1 MSRISKLFEPN
12 QICFHTMSP
21 DEGGCVLLYFH
32 SVSASEGCPISI
44 VLPSYFHSIFPYF
57 CPMNYLSVENLSKAF
72 GERKLF
78 SNISFGISQGQKIAL
93 VGINGAGKSTL
104 MKIIMGLE
112 IPDTGQVAL
121 NNTVKIAYVHQNPV
135 FDSNLSIYQTIFD
148 QSNSEVLRV
157 IEEYHKAML
166 DSERGIDNSDKMAKL
181 FEQMDALQAWDFE
194 YQVKEV
200 LGKLGLHDTDLPVGN
215 LSGGQRKRVAL
226 AKAILEKPDLL
237 LLDEPTNHLDLE
249 TIEWLEDY
257 LAKANLAIFM
267 VTHDRYF
274 LEKVTNEIL
283 ELDQGKIH
291 RYQGN
296 YGYFLDKKA
305 ERMQIEDIE
314 IEKAKSLYKKE
325 LDWIRRQPKARGT
338 KAKYRVD
345 AFEETKEKA
354 FTKREERDIE
364 LSVSTQRLGNKILEI
379 DKISK
384 SYGEKK
390 LIEEFSYIFK
400 KKDRIGIVGPNGAG
414 KTTFLQMITGL
425 IEPDQGKVTQGQT
438 TLFGYYRQEEDRF
451 DEEKRLI
458 DVVKEVAEVVTL
470 NKGQTITVG
479 QFLNQFGFP
488 PKQQFTPIGKMSGGE
503 RRRLQLLM
511 VLIRNPNFLILD
523 EPTNDLDLMTLNI
536 LEEFL
541 DTFPGCLII
550 VSHDRYFMDRLVE
563 HLFVFEGEGVIRDF
577 PGNYTDY
584 REWEKEESTKYQVSS
599 TKTIEARDK
608 SQETKEEKKVEE
620 AEKSVSKIKA
630 SYKQKQEFKKT
641 NEQIAKLEGE
651 KEKITAQIGAGI
663 EDHEELLKLSNRIAE
678 IDSELEGLEMIW
690 LELSELE
697 GIED

>member
-1 MSRISKLFEPN
+1 LELFHRACSVYFHRISTVF
-12 QICFHTMSP
+12 
-21 DEGGCVLLYFH
+21 LLAPF
-32 SVSASEGCPISI
+32 
-44 VLPSYFHSIFPYF
+44 FPYF
-57 CPMNYLSVENLSKAF
+57 CGMNYLSVENLSKAF

-78 SNISFGISQGQKIAL
+78 SNISFGIAQGQKIAL

-104 MKIIMGLE
+104 MKIIMGQE
-112 IPDTGQVAL
+112 IADTGQVAL
-121 NNTVKIAYVHQNPV
+121 NQSVKIAYVHQNPV
-135 FDSNLSIYQTIFD
+135 FESNLSIYQTIFD
-148 QSNSEVLRV
+148 QSNSEILQV
-157 IEEYHKAML
+157 IEAYHKAML
-166 DSERGIDNSDKMAKL
+166 DAERGIDNSDQMSKL
-181 FEQMDALQAWDFE
+181 FEKMDALQAWDFE

-200 LGKLGLHDTDLPVGN
+200 LGKLGLHDTELPVGN

-257 LAKANLAIFM
+257 LSKANLALFM

-274 LEKVTNEIL
+274 LETVTNEIL

-364 LSVSTQRLGNKILEI
+364 LTVSTQRLGNKILEI
-379 DKISK
+379 EKITKAFDDKTLVK
-384 SYGEKK
+384 D
-390 LIEEFSYIFK
+390 FSYVFK
-400 KKDRIGIVGPNGAG
+400 KKDRIGIIGPNGAG
-414 KTTFLQMITGL
+414 KTTFLKMITGL
-425 IEPDQGKVTQGQT
+425 LDPDQGKVTAGQT
-438 TLFGYYRQEEDRF
+438 TAFGYYRQEEDRF

-458 DVVKEVAEVVTL
+458 DVVKEIAEVVVL
-470 NKGQTITVG
+470 DKGQTITVS
-479 QFLNQFGFP
+479 QFLTQFGFP
-488 PKQQFTPIGKMSGGE
+488 AKQQFTPIGKMSGGE
-503 RRRLQLLM
+503 RRRLQLLL
-511 VLIRNPNFLILD
+511 VLIKNPNFLILD

-584 REWEKEESTKYQVSS
+584 REWEEENADQKASPSTQP
-599 TKTIEARDK
+599 
-608 SQETKEEKKVEE
+608 KVEPKPVQVE
-620 AEKSVSKIKA
+620 VPVIQEVASPKLKA
-630 SYKQKQEFKKT
+630 SYKQKQEFKKV
-641 NEQIAKLEGE
+641 NETIAQLEAE
-651 KEKITAQIGAGI
+651 KAKITDQITEGTPDVSQLLTWTTRLQAIDG
-663 EDHEELLKLSNRIAE
+663 ELEELELS
-678 IDSELEGLEMIW
+678 W
-690 LELSELE
+690 LELSDLD
-697 GIED
+697 GISD

>member
-1 MSRISKLFEPN
+1 
-12 QICFHTMSP
+12 
-21 DEGGCVLLYFH
+21 
-32 SVSASEGCPISI
+32 
-44 VLPSYFHSIFPYF
+44 
-57 CPMNYLSVENLSKAF
+57 MNYLSVENLSKAF

-104 MKIIMGLE
+104 MKIIMGQE
-112 IPDTGQVAL
+112 IPDTGQVAI
-121 NNTVKIAYVHQNPV
+121 NNSVKIAYVHQNPV
-135 FDSNLSIYQTIFD
+135 FDSNLNIYQTIFD

-157 IEEYHKAML
+157 IEDYHKAML
-166 DSERGIDNSDKMAKL
+166 DSERGIDNSAQMAKL
-181 FEQMDALQAWDFE
+181 FEKMDALQAWDFE

-200 LGKLGLHDTDLPVGN
+200 LGKLGLHDTELPVGN

-257 LAKANLAIFM
+257 LAKANLSIFM

-274 LEKVTNEIL
+274 LDKVTNEIL

-305 ERMQIEDIE
+305 ERLQIEDIE

-364 LSVSTQRLGNKILEI
+364 LTVSTQRLGNKILEI
-379 DKISK
+379 EKISK
-384 SYGEKK
+384 SFDDKTLVK
-390 LIEEFSYIFK
+390 DFSYIFK

-414 KTTFLQMITGL
+414 KTTFLKMITGL
-425 IEPDQGKVTQGQT
+425 LDPDAGKITVGQT
-438 TLFGYYRQEEDRF
+438 TAFGYYRQEEDRF

-458 DVVKEVAEVVTL
+458 DVVKEVAEVVVL
-470 NKGQTITVG
+470 DKGQTITVS
-479 QFLNQFGFP
+479 QFLTQFGFP

-511 VLIRNPNFLILD
+511 VLIKNPNFLILD

-577 PGNYTDY
+577 PGNYTDF
-584 REWEKEESTKYQVSS
+584 REWEKENQQEDRGPHHGGQA
-599 TKTIEARDK
+599 KT
-608 SQETKEEKKVEE
+608 EEPKVEKQE
-620 AEKSVSKIKA
+620 SRSEKQESAPKVKA
-630 SYKQKQEFKKT
+630 SYKQKQEFKKI
-641 NEQIAKLEGE
+641 NETIAKLEGE
-651 KEKITAQIGAGI
+651 KAKITDQIAVGTTDMDQLMTWTNRLQAIDG
-663 EDHEELLKLSNRIAE
+663 ELEEL
-678 IDSELEGLEMIW
+678 ELAW
-690 LELSELE
+690 LELSELD
-697 GIED
+697 GIE

>member
-1 MSRISKLFEPN
+1 
-12 QICFHTMSP
+12 
-21 DEGGCVLLYFH
+21 
-32 SVSASEGCPISI
+32 
-44 VLPSYFHSIFPYF
+44 
-57 CPMNYLSVENLSKAF
+57 MNYLSVENLSKAF

-78 SNISFGISQGQKIAL
+78 SNISFGIAQGQKIAL

-121 NNTVKIAYVHQNPV
+121 NQSVKIAYVHQNPV
-135 FDSNLSIYQTIFD
+135 FESNLSIYQTIFD
-148 QSNSEVLRV
+148 QSNSEILQV
-157 IEEYHKAML
+157 IEAYHKAML
-166 DSERGIDNSDKMAKL
+166 DAERGIDNSDQMSKL
-181 FEQMDALQAWDFE
+181 FEKMDALQAWDFE

-200 LGKLGLHDTDLPVGN
+200 LGKLGLHDTELPVGN

-257 LAKANLAIFM
+257 LSKANLALFM

-364 LSVSTQRLGNKILEI
+364 LTVSTQRLGNKILEI
-379 DKISK
+379 EKISK
-384 SYGEKK
+384 SFDDKTLVK
-390 LIEEFSYIFK
+390 DFSYIFK
-400 KKDRIGIVGPNGAG
+400 KKDRIGIIGPNGAG
-414 KTTFLQMITGL
+414 KTTFLKMITGL
-425 IEPDQGKVTQGQT
+425 LDPDQGKVTAGQT
-438 TLFGYYRQEEDRF
+438 TAFGYYRQEEDRF

-458 DVVKEVAEVVTL
+458 DVVKDIAEVVVL
-470 NKGQTITVG
+470 DKGQTITVS
-479 QFLNQFGFP
+479 QFLTQFGFP

-503 RRRLQLLM
+503 RRRLQLLL
-511 VLIRNPNFLILD
+511 VLIKNPNFLILD

-541 DTFPGCLII
+541 DSFPGCLII

-577 PGNYTDY
+577 PGNYTDF
-584 REWEKEESTKYQVSS
+584 REWEAENEDQKITPGTQP
-599 TKTIEARDK
+599 
-608 SQETKEEKKVEE
+608 KVEPKTE
-620 AEKSVSKIKA
+620 PVVLPEISGAASPKLKA
-630 SYKQKQEFKKT
+630 SYKQKQEFKQL
-641 NEQIAKLEGE
+641 NETIAKLEAEKATITEQITVGTADVSQLLTWTNRLQAIDGE
-651 KEKITAQIGAGI
+651 L
-663 EDHEELLKLSNRIAE
+663 EELELS
-678 IDSELEGLEMIW
+678 W
-690 LELSELE
+690 LELSDLD
-697 GIED
+697 GISD

>member
-1 MSRISKLFEPN
+1 
-12 QICFHTMSP
+12 
-21 DEGGCVLLYFH
+21 
-32 SVSASEGCPISI
+32 
-44 VLPSYFHSIFPYF
+44 
-57 CPMNYLSVENLSKAF
+57 MNYLSVENLSKAF

-104 MKIIMGLE
+104 MKIIMGQE
-112 IPDTGQVAL
+112 IADTGQVAI
-121 NNTVKIAYVHQNPV
+121 NNAVKIAYVHQNPV
-135 FDSNLSIYQTIFD
+135 FDSNLTIYQTIFD

-157 IEEYHKAML
+157 IEDYHKAML
-166 DSERGIDNSDKMAKL
+166 DAERGIDNSDQMSKL
-181 FEQMDALQAWDFE
+181 FEKMDALQAWDFE

-200 LGKLGLHDTDLPVGN
+200 LGKLGLHDTELPVGN

-257 LAKANLAIFM
+257 LAKANLSIFM

-274 LEKVTNEIL
+274 LDKVTNEIL

-305 ERMQIEDIE
+305 ERLQIEDIE

-379 DKISK
+379 EKISK
-384 SYGEKK
+384 SFDEKTLVK
-390 LIEEFSYIFK
+390 DFSYIFK

-414 KTTFLQMITGL
+414 KTTFLKMITGL
-425 IEPDQGKVTQGQT
+425 LDPDAGKISVGQT
-438 TLFGYYRQEEDRF
+438 TAFGYYRQEEDRF

-458 DVVKEVAEVVTL
+458 DVVKEVAEVVVL
-470 NKGQTITVG
+470 DKGQTITVS
-479 QFLNQFGFP
+479 QFLTQFGFP

-511 VLIRNPNFLILD
+511 VLIKNPNFLILD

-563 HLFVFEGEGVIRDF
+563 HLFVFEGEGKIKDF
-577 PGNYTDY
+577 PGNYTDF
-584 REWEKEESTKYQVSS
+584 REWEKENQQEDRGP
-599 TKTIEARDK
+599 KT
-608 SQETKEEKKVEE
+608 EEPKVEKQE
-620 AEKSVSKIKA
+620 SRSEKQESAPKAKA
-630 SYKQKQEFKKT
+630 SFKQKQEFKKI
-641 NEQIAKLEGE
+641 NETIAKLEGE
-651 KEKITAQIGAGI
+651 KMTITDQISAGTSHVNQLMTWTNRLQI
-663 EDHEELLKLSNRIAE
+663 IDGELEEL
-678 IDSELEGLEMIW
+678 ELAW
-690 LELSELE
+690 LELSELD
-697 GIED
+697 GIE

>member
-1 MSRISKLFEPN
+1 
-12 QICFHTMSP
+12 
-21 DEGGCVLLYFH
+21 
-32 SVSASEGCPISI
+32 
-44 VLPSYFHSIFPYF
+44 
-57 CPMNYLSVENLSKAF
+57 MNYLSVENLSKAF

-78 SNISFGISQGQKIAL
+78 SNISFGIAQGQKIAL

-121 NNTVKIAYVHQNPV
+121 NQSVKIAYVHQNPV
-135 FDSNLSIYQTIFD
+135 FESNLSIYQTIFD
-148 QSNSEVLRV
+148 QSNSEILQV
-157 IEEYHKAML
+157 IESYHKAML
-166 DSERGIDNSDKMAKL
+166 DAERGVDNSNEMSTL
-181 FEQMDALQAWDFE
+181 FEKMDALQAWDFE

-200 LGKLGLHDTDLPVGN
+200 LGKLGLHDTELAVGN

-257 LAKANLAIFM
+257 LSKANLALFM

-364 LSVSTQRLGNKILEI
+364 LTVSTQRLGNKILEI
-379 DKISK
+379 EKISK
-384 SYGEKK
+384 AFDDKTLVK
-390 LIEEFSYIFK
+390 AFSYIFK
-400 KKDRIGIVGPNGAG
+400 KKDRIGIIGPNGAG
-414 KTTFLQMITGL
+414 KTTFLKMITGL
-425 IEPDQGKVTQGQT
+425 LDPDQGKVIAGQT
-438 TLFGYYRQEEDRF
+438 TAFGYYRQEEDRF

-458 DVVKEVAEVVTL
+458 DVVKEIAEVVVL
-470 NKGQTITVG
+470 DKGQTITVS
-479 QFLNQFGFP
+479 QFLTQFGFP

-503 RRRLQLLM
+503 RRRLQLLL
-511 VLIRNPNFLILD
+511 VLIKNPNFLILD

-577 PGNYTDY
+577 PGNYTDF
-584 REWEKEESTKYQVSS
+584 REWEEENADQKANPSTQP
-599 TKTIEARDK
+599 
-608 SQETKEEKKVEE
+608 KVEP
-620 AEKSVSKIKA
+620 KSVQVEVPVIQEVGSPKLKA
-630 SYKQKQEFKKT
+630 SYKQKQEFKKV
-641 NEQIAKLEGE
+641 NETIAQLEAEKATLTDQITVGTPDVGLLLTWTTRLQAIDGE
-651 KEKITAQIGAGI
+651 L
-663 EDHEELLKLSNRIAE
+663 EELELS
-678 IDSELEGLEMIW
+678 W
-690 LELSELE
+690 LELSDLD
-697 GIED
+697 GIAD

>member
-1 MSRISKLFEPN
+1 VEIGLKYEVPPATGRFLVSHLLLLILLGTLYLVLRTIVYLNGETYN
-12 QICFHTMSP
+12 TLSP
-21 DEGGCVLLYFH
+21 F
-32 SVSASEGCPISI
+32 
-44 VLPSYFHSIFPYF
+44 FPYF
-57 CPMNYLSVENLSKAF
+57 CGMNYLSVENLSKAF

-78 SNISFGISQGQKIAL
+78 SNISFGIAQGQKIAL

-121 NNTVKIAYVHQNPV
+121 NQSVKIAYVHQNPV
-135 FDSNLSIYQTIFD
+135 FESNLSIYQTIFD
-148 QSNSEVLRV
+148 QSNSEILQV
-157 IEEYHKAML
+157 IEAYHKAML
-166 DSERGIDNSDKMAKL
+166 DSERGVDNSEQMTKL
-181 FEQMDALQAWDFE
+181 FEKMDALQAWDFE

-200 LGKLGLHDTDLPVGN
+200 LGKLGLHDTKLAVGT

-257 LAKANLAIFM
+257 LSKANLALFM

-364 LSVSTQRLGNKILEI
+364 LTVSTQRLGNKILEI
-379 DKISK
+379 EKISK
-384 SYGEKK
+384 AFDAKNLVK
-390 LIEEFSYIFK
+390 DFSYIFK
-400 KKDRIGIVGPNGAG
+400 KKDRIGIIGPNGAG
-414 KTTFLQMITGL
+414 KTTFLKMITGL
-425 IEPDQGKVTQGQT
+425 LDPDQGKVTAGQT
-438 TLFGYYRQEEDRF
+438 TAFGYYRQEEDRF

-458 DVVKEVAEVVTL
+458 DVVKEIAEVVVL
-470 NKGQTITVG
+470 DKGQTITVS
-479 QFLNQFGFP
+479 QFLTQFGFP

-503 RRRLQLLM
+503 RRRLQLLL
-511 VLIRNPNFLILD
+511 VLIKNPNFLILD
-523 EPTNDLDLMTLNI
+523 EPTNDLDLITLNI

-563 HLFVFEGEGVIRDF
+563 HLFVFEGEGLIRDF
-577 PGNYTDY
+577 PGNYTDF
-584 REWEKEESTKYQVSS
+584 REWEEENADQKASS
-599 TKTIEARDK
+599 SA
-608 SQETKEEKKVEE
+608 QPKVELKPVQVE
-620 AEKSVSKIKA
+620 APVIQEATAPKLKA
-630 SYKQKQEFKKT
+630 SYKQRQEFKKV
-641 NEQIAKLEGE
+641 NDSIAQLEAE
-651 KEKITAQIGAGI
+651 KAKITAQITEGTPDVNLLLTWTTRLQTIDG
-663 EDHEELLKLSNRIAE
+663 ELA
-678 IDSELEGLEMIW
+678 ELELSW

-697 GIED
+697 GIDA

>member
-1 MSRISKLFEPN
+1 
-12 QICFHTMSP
+12 
-21 DEGGCVLLYFH
+21 
-32 SVSASEGCPISI
+32 
-44 VLPSYFHSIFPYF
+44 
-57 CPMNYLSVENLSKAF
+57 MNYLSVENLSKAF

-121 NNTVKIAYVHQNPV
+121 NQSVKIAYVHQNPV
-135 FDSNLSIYQTIFD
+135 FEANLSIYQTIFD

-157 IEEYHKAML
+157 IEDYHKAML
-166 DSERGIDNSDKMAKL
+166 DAERGIDNSDKMSKL
-181 FEQMDALQAWDFE
+181 FEKMDALQAWDFE

-257 LAKANLAIFM
+257 LAKANLSIFM

-364 LSVSTQRLGNKILEI
+364 LTVSTQRLGNKILEI

-384 SYGEKK
+384 SFDEKNLVK
-390 LIEEFSYIFK
+390 DFSYIFK

-414 KTTFLQMITGL
+414 KTTFLKMITGL
-425 IEPDQGKVTQGQT
+425 LDPDGGKVTVGQT
-438 TLFGYYRQEEDRF
+438 TAFGYYRQEEDRF

-458 DVVKEVAEVVTL
+458 DVVKEVAEVVVL
-470 NKGQTITVG
+470 DKGQTITVS
-479 QFLNQFGFP
+479 QFLTQFGFP

-511 VLIRNPNFLILD
+511 VLIKNPNFLILD

-577 PGNYTDY
+577 PGNYTDF
-584 REWEKEESTKYQVSS
+584 REWEKENQD
-599 TKTIEARDK
+599 ARTK
-608 SQETKEEKKVEE
+608 SQEASSRKAEPK
-620 AEKSVSKIKA
+620 AEKAEPKAEKQEATPKVKA

-641 NEQIAKLEGE
+641 NEIIAKLEAE
-651 KEKITAQIGAGI
+651 KEGLNRKIVAGTSDMNQLMTWSNRLQAI
-663 EDHEELLKLSNRIAE
+663 DGELEEL
-678 IDSELEGLEMIW
+678 ELIW
-690 LELSELE
+690 LELSELD

>member
-1 MSRISKLFEPN
+1 MKKWQNLNCYSLGTLYLVLRTIVHLN
-12 QICFHTMSP
+12 VATCNALSP
-21 DEGGCVLLYFH
+21 F
-32 SVSASEGCPISI
+32 
-44 VLPSYFHSIFPYF
+44 FPYF
-57 CPMNYLSVENLSKAF
+57 CGMNYLSVENLSKAF

-78 SNISFGISQGQKIAL
+78 SNISFGIAQGQKIAL

-121 NNTVKIAYVHQNPV
+121 NQSVKIAYVHQNPV
-135 FDSNLSIYQTIFD
+135 FESNLSIYQTIFD
-148 QSNSEVLRV
+148 QSNSEILQV
-157 IEEYHKAML
+157 IEAYHKAML
-166 DSERGIDNSDKMAKL
+166 DAERGVDNSDQMTKL
-181 FEQMDALQAWDFE
+181 FEKMDVLQAWDFE

-257 LAKANLAIFM
+257 LSKANLALFM

-364 LSVSTQRLGNKILEI
+364 LTVSTQRLGNKILEI
-379 DKISK
+379 EKISK
-384 SYGEKK
+384 AFDDKTLVK
-390 LIEEFSYIFK
+390 DFSYIFK
-400 KKDRIGIVGPNGAG
+400 KKDRIGIIGPNGAG
-414 KTTFLQMITGL
+414 KTTFLKMITGL
-425 IEPDQGKVTQGQT
+425 LDPDQGKVTAGQT
-438 TLFGYYRQEEDRF
+438 TAFGYYRQEEDRF

-458 DVVKEVAEVVTL
+458 DVVKEIAEVVVL
-470 NKGQTITVG
+470 DKGQTITVS
-479 QFLNQFGFP
+479 QFLTQFGFP

-503 RRRLQLLM
+503 RRRLQLLL
-511 VLIRNPNFLILD
+511 VLIKNPNFLILD

-584 REWEKEESTKYQVSS
+584 REWEEENADQKASPSVQPKLESKPVQV
-599 TKTIEARDK
+599 EAPVIQDAASPK
-608 SQETKEEKKVEE
+608 L
-620 AEKSVSKIKA
+620 KA
-630 SYKQKQEFKKT
+630 SYKQKQEFKKV
-641 NEQIAKLEGE
+641 NETIAKLEAEKATLTNQITVGTLDVNLLLTWTTRLQAIDGE
-651 KEKITAQIGAGI
+651 L
-663 EDHEELLKLSNRIAE
+663 EELELS
-678 IDSELEGLEMIW
+678 W
-690 LELSELE
+690 LELSELD
-697 GIED
+697 GVSD

>member
-1 MSRISKLFEPN
+1 
-12 QICFHTMSP
+12 
-21 DEGGCVLLYFH
+21 
-32 SVSASEGCPISI
+32 
-44 VLPSYFHSIFPYF
+44 
-57 CPMNYLSVENLSKAF
+57 MNYLSVENLSKAF

-78 SNISFGISQGQKIAL
+78 SNISFGIAQGQKIAL

-104 MKIIMGLE
+104 MKIIMGQE
-112 IPDTGQVAL
+112 IADTGQVAL
-121 NNTVKIAYVHQNPV
+121 NQSVKIAYVHQNPV
-135 FDSNLSIYQTIFD
+135 FESNLSIYQTIFD
-148 QSNSEVLRV
+148 QSNSEILQV
-157 IEEYHKAML
+157 IEAYHKAML
-166 DSERGIDNSDKMAKL
+166 DAERGIDNSDQMSKL
-181 FEQMDALQAWDFE
+181 FEKMDALQAWDFE

-200 LGKLGLHDTDLPVGN
+200 LGKLGLHDTELPVGN

-257 LAKANLAIFM
+257 LSKANLALFM

-364 LSVSTQRLGNKILEI
+364 LTVSTQRLGNKILEI
-379 DKISK
+379 EKITKAFDDKTLVK
-384 SYGEKK
+384 D
-390 LIEEFSYIFK
+390 FSYVFK
-400 KKDRIGIVGPNGAG
+400 KKDRIGIIGPNGAG
-414 KTTFLQMITGL
+414 KTTFLKMITGL
-425 IEPDQGKVTQGQT
+425 LDPDQGKVTAGQT
-438 TLFGYYRQEEDRF
+438 TAFGYYRQEEDRF

-458 DVVKEVAEVVTL
+458 DVVKEIAEVVVL
-470 NKGQTITVG
+470 DKGQTITVS
-479 QFLNQFGFP
+479 QFLTQFGFP
-488 PKQQFTPIGKMSGGE
+488 AKQQFTPIGKMSGGE
-503 RRRLQLLM
+503 RRRLQLLL
-511 VLIRNPNFLILD
+511 VLIKNPNFLILD

-563 HLFVFEGEGVIRDF
+563 HLFVFEGEGEIRDF
-577 PGNYTDY
+577 PGNYTDF
-584 REWEKEESTKYQVSS
+584 REWDEERKLAGPEKKQEKELPSAAPSPASTNAS
-599 TKTIEARDK
+599 A
-608 SQETKEEKKVEE
+608 
-620 AEKSVSKIKA
+620 SVSKVKA
-630 SYKQKQEFKKT
+630 SYKQKQEFKEINDT
-641 NEQIAKLEGE
+641 IAKLEAE
-651 KEKITAQIGAGI
+651 KAKITDQITEGTADVSQLLTWTTRLQAIDGKL
-663 EDHEELLKLSNRIAE
+663 EELELS
-678 IDSELEGLEMIW
+678 W
-690 LELSELE
+690 LELSDLD
-697 GIED
+697 GISD

>member
-1 MSRISKLFEPN
+1 
-12 QICFHTMSP
+12 
-21 DEGGCVLLYFH
+21 
-32 SVSASEGCPISI
+32 
-44 VLPSYFHSIFPYF
+44 
-57 CPMNYLSVENLSKAF
+57 
-72 GERKLF
+72 
-78 SNISFGISQGQKIAL
+78 
-93 VGINGAGKSTL
+93 
-104 MKIIMGLE
+104 MGLE

-166 DSERGIDNSDKMAKL
+166 DSERGIDNADKMAKI

-249 TIEWLEDY
+249 TIEWLEEY
-257 LAKANLAIFM
+257 LAKANLSIFM

-379 DKISK
+379 EKISK

-390 LIEEFSYIFK
+390 LIEDFSYIFK

-414 KTTFLQMITGL
+414 KTTFLKLITGL
-425 IEPDQGKVTQGQT
+425 IEPDQGKITAGQT

-470 NKGQTITVG
+470 NKGQTITVS
-479 QFLNQFGFP
+479 QFLTQFGFP

-503 RRRLQLLM
+503 RRRLQLLL
-511 VLIRNPNFLILD
+511 VLIKNPNFLILD

-577 PGNYTDY
+577 PGNYTDF
-584 REWEKEESTKYQVSS
+584 REWEKEESTKSQVPS
-599 TKTIEARDK
+599 TKTTEAR
-608 SQETKEEKKVEE
+608 SERLETRKDTKVEE

-651 KEKITAQIGAGI
+651 KEKITAQIAAGI
-663 EDHEELLKLSNRIAE
+663 EDHEDLLKLSNRIAE
-678 IDSELEGLEMIW
+678 IDSELEELEMTW

>member
-1 MSRISKLFEPN
+1 
-12 QICFHTMSP
+12 
-21 DEGGCVLLYFH
+21 
-32 SVSASEGCPISI
+32 
-44 VLPSYFHSIFPYF
+44 
-57 CPMNYLSVENLSKAF
+57 MNYLSVENLSKAF

-104 MKIIMGLE
+104 MKIIMGQE
-112 IPDTGQVAL
+112 IADTGQVGI
-121 NNTVKIAYVHQNPV
+121 NNSVKIAYVHQNPV
-135 FDSNLSIYQTIFD
+135 FDSNLNIYQTIFD

-157 IEEYHKAML
+157 IEDYHKAML
-166 DSERGIDNSDKMAKL
+166 DSERGIDNSAQMSKL
-181 FEQMDALQAWDFE
+181 FEKMDALQAWDFE

-200 LGKLGLHDTDLPVGN
+200 LGKLGLHDTELPVGN

-257 LAKANLAIFM
+257 LAKANLSIFM

-274 LEKVTNEIL
+274 LDKVCNEIL

-305 ERMQIEDIE
+305 ERLQIEDIE

-384 SYGEKK
+384 SFDDKTLVK
-390 LIEEFSYIFK
+390 DFSYIFK

-414 KTTFLQMITGL
+414 KTTFLKMITGL
-425 IEPDQGKVTQGQT
+425 LDPDAGKISVGQT
-438 TLFGYYRQEEDRF
+438 TAFGYYRQEEDRF

-458 DVVKEVAEVVTL
+458 DVVKEVAEVVVL
-470 NKGQTITVG
+470 DKGQTITVS
-479 QFLNQFGFP
+479 QFLTQFGFP

-511 VLIRNPNFLILD
+511 VLIKNPNFLILD

-563 HLFVFEGEGVIRDF
+563 HLFVFEGEGKIKDF
-577 PGNYTDY
+577 PGNYTDF
-584 REWEKEESTKYQVSS
+584 REWEKENQLEDRVQK
-599 TKTIEARDK
+599 IE
-608 SQETKEEKKVEE
+608 EPKVEKQE
-620 AEKSVSKIKA
+620 SRSEKQESAPKVKA
-630 SYKQKQEFKKT
+630 SFKQKQEFKKI
-641 NEQIAKLEGE
+641 NETIAKLEGE
-651 KEKITAQIGAGI
+651 KATITDQIGAGTSDVNQLMTWTNRLQAI
-663 EDHEELLKLSNRIAE
+663 DRELEEL
-678 IDSELEGLEMIW
+678 ELAW
-690 LELSELE
+690 LELSELD

>member
-1 MSRISKLFEPN
+1 
-12 QICFHTMSP
+12 
-21 DEGGCVLLYFH
+21 
-32 SVSASEGCPISI
+32 
-44 VLPSYFHSIFPYF
+44 
-57 CPMNYLSVENLSKAF
+57 MNYLSVENLSKAF

-112 IPDTGQVAL
+112 IADTGQVAI
-121 NNTVKIAYVHQNPV
+121 NQSVKIAYVHQNPV
-135 FDSNLSIYQTIFD
+135 FEANLSIYQTIFD

-157 IEEYHKAML
+157 IEDYHKAMI
-166 DSERGIDNSDKMAKL
+166 DAERGIDNSDKMSKL
-181 FEQMDALQAWDFE
+181 FEKMDALQAWDFE

-257 LAKANLAIFM
+257 LAKANLSIFM

-364 LSVSTQRLGNKILEI
+364 LTVSSQRLGNKILEI

-384 SYGEKK
+384 SFDEKTLVK
-390 LIEEFSYIFK
+390 DFSYIFK

-414 KTTFLQMITGL
+414 KTTFLKMITGL
-425 IEPDQGKVTQGQT
+425 LEPDGGKVTAGQT
-438 TLFGYYRQEEDRF
+438 TAFGYYRQEEDRF

-458 DVVKEVAEVVTL
+458 DVVKEIAEVVVL
-470 NKGQTITVG
+470 DKGQTITVS
-479 QFLNQFGFP
+479 QFLTQFGFP

-511 VLIRNPNFLILD
+511 VLIKNPNFLILD

-577 PGNYTDY
+577 PGNYTDF
-584 REWEKEESTKYQVSS
+584 REWEKETSAKDSDTSIKTSEPKIEKQEPLIAKQEST
-599 TKTIEARDK
+599 
-608 SQETKEEKKVEE
+608 
-620 AEKSVSKIKA
+620 SKIKA
-630 SYKQKQEFKKT
+630 SYKQKQEFKKL
-641 NEQIAKLEGE
+641 NETIAKLEAE
-651 KEKITAQIGAGI
+651 KSKLNTQIAAGTS
-663 EDHEELLKLSNRIAE
+663 DMNELMTWSNRLQA
-678 IDSELEGLEMIW
+678 IDSELEELELTWLEM
-690 LELSELE
+690 SELD
-697 GIED
+697 GIEE

>member
-1 MSRISKLFEPN
+1 ML
-12 QICFHTMSP
+12 Q
-21 DEGGCVLLYFH
+21 LY
-32 SVSASEGCPISI
+32 
-44 VLPSYFHSIFPYF
+44 FPYF

-104 MKIIMGLE
+104 MKIIMGQE
-112 IPDTGQVAL
+112 IADTGQVAI
-121 NNTVKIAYVHQNPV
+121 NNAVKIAYVHQNPV
-135 FDSNLSIYQTIFD
+135 FDSNLTIYQTIFD

-157 IEEYHKAML
+157 IEDYHKAML
-166 DSERGIDNSDKMAKL
+166 DAERGIDNSDQMSKL
-181 FEQMDALQAWDFE
+181 FEKMDALQAWDFE

-200 LGKLGLHDTDLPVGN
+200 LGKLGLHDTELPVGN

-257 LAKANLAIFM
+257 LAKANLSIFM

-364 LSVSTQRLGNKILEI
+364 LTVSTQRLGNKILEI

-384 SYGEKK
+384 SFDEKTLVK
-390 LIEEFSYIFK
+390 DFSYIFK

-414 KTTFLQMITGL
+414 KTTFLKMITGL
-425 IEPDQGKVTQGQT
+425 LDPDSGKISVGQT
-438 TLFGYYRQEEDRF
+438 TAYGYYRQEEDRF

-458 DVVKEVAEVVTL
+458 DVVKEVAEVVVL
-470 NKGQTITVG
+470 DKGQTITVS
-479 QFLNQFGFP
+479 QFLTQFGFP

-511 VLIRNPNFLILD
+511 VLIKNPNFLILD

-563 HLFVFEGEGVIRDF
+563 HLFVFEGEGKIKDF
-577 PGNYTDY
+577 PGNYTDF
-584 REWEKEESTKYQVSS
+584 REWEKENQLEDRAQ
-599 TKTIEARDK
+599 
-608 SQETKEEKKVEE
+608 KVEE
-620 AEKSVSKIKA
+620 PKVEKQESRSEKQESAPKVKA
-630 SYKQKQEFKKT
+630 SFKQKQEFKKI
-641 NEQIAKLEGE
+641 NETIAKLEGE
-651 KEKITAQIGAGI
+651 KATITDQIAAGTSDVNQLMTWTNRLQAI
-663 EDHEELLKLSNRIAE
+663 DRELEEL
-678 IDSELEGLEMIW
+678 ELTW
-690 LELSELE
+690 LDLSELD
-697 GIED
+697 GIE

>member
-1 MSRISKLFEPN
+1 
-12 QICFHTMSP
+12 
-21 DEGGCVLLYFH
+21 
-32 SVSASEGCPISI
+32 
-44 VLPSYFHSIFPYF
+44 
-57 CPMNYLSVENLSKAF
+57 MNYLSVENLSKAF

-78 SNISFGISQGQKIAL
+78 SNISFGIAQGQKIAL

-121 NNTVKIAYVHQNPV
+121 NQSVKIAYVHQNPV
-135 FDSNLSIYQTIFD
+135 FEANLSIYQTIFD
-148 QSNSEVLRV
+148 QSNSEILQV
-157 IEEYHKAML
+157 IEAYHKAML
-166 DSERGIDNSDKMAKL
+166 DAERGVDNSDQMSKL
-181 FEQMDALQAWDFE
+181 FEKMDALQAWDFE

-200 LGKLGLHDTDLPVGN
+200 LGKLGLHDTELPVGN

-257 LAKANLAIFM
+257 LSKANLALFM

-364 LSVSTQRLGNKILEI
+364 LTVSTQRLGNKILEI
-379 DKISK
+379 EKISK
-384 SYGEKK
+384 AFDNKTLVK
-390 LIEEFSYIFK
+390 DFSYIFK
-400 KKDRIGIVGPNGAG
+400 KKDRIGIIGPNGAG
-414 KTTFLQMITGL
+414 KTTFLKMITGL
-425 IEPDQGKVTQGQT
+425 LDPDQGKVTAGQT
-438 TLFGYYRQEEDRF
+438 TAFGYYRQEEDRF

-458 DVVKEVAEVVTL
+458 DVVKDIAEVVVL
-470 NKGQTITVG
+470 DKGQTITVS
-479 QFLNQFGFP
+479 QFLTQFGFP

-503 RRRLQLLM
+503 RRRLQLLL
-511 VLIRNPNFLILD
+511 VLIKNPNFLILD

-577 PGNYTDY
+577 PGNYTDF
-584 REWEKEESTKYQVSS
+584 REWESENEDQKSTTGTQP
-599 TKTIEARDK
+599 
-608 SQETKEEKKVEE
+608 KVEPKTE
-620 AEKSVSKIKA
+620 PVVLPEISGAASPKLKA
-630 SYKQKQEFKKT
+630 SYKQKQEFKQL
-641 NEQIAKLEGE
+641 NETIAKLEAEKATITEQITVGTADVSLLLTWTNRLQSIDGE
-651 KEKITAQIGAGI
+651 L
-663 EDHEELLKLSNRIAE
+663 EELELS
-678 IDSELEGLEMIW
+678 W
-690 LELSELE
+690 LELSELD
-697 GIED
+697 GITD

>member
-1 MSRISKLFEPN
+1 
-12 QICFHTMSP
+12 
-21 DEGGCVLLYFH
+21 
-32 SVSASEGCPISI
+32 
-44 VLPSYFHSIFPYF
+44 
-57 CPMNYLSVENLSKAF
+57 MNYLSVENLSKAF

-104 MKIIMGLE
+104 MKIIMGQE
-112 IPDTGQVAL
+112 IPDTGQVAI
-121 NNTVKIAYVHQNPV
+121 NNAVKIAYVHQNPV
-135 FDSNLSIYQTIFD
+135 FDSNLNIYQTIFD

-157 IEEYHKAML
+157 IEDYHKAML
-166 DSERGIDNSDKMAKL
+166 DSERGIDNSAQMSKL
-181 FEQMDALQAWDFE
+181 FEKMDALQAWDFE

-200 LGKLGLHDTDLPVGN
+200 LGKLGLHDTELPVGN

-257 LAKANLAIFM
+257 LAKANLSIFM

-274 LEKVTNEIL
+274 LDKVCNEIL

-305 ERMQIEDIE
+305 ERLQIEDIE

-384 SYGEKK
+384 SFDDKTLVK
-390 LIEEFSYIFK
+390 DFSYIFK

-414 KTTFLQMITGL
+414 KTTFLKMITGL
-425 IEPDQGKVTQGQT
+425 LDPDSGKISVGQT
-438 TLFGYYRQEEDRF
+438 TAFGYYRQEEDRF

-458 DVVKEVAEVVTL
+458 DVVKEVAEVVVL
-470 NKGQTITVG
+470 DKGQTITVS
-479 QFLNQFGFP
+479 QFLTQFGFP

-511 VLIRNPNFLILD
+511 VLIKNPNFLILD

-577 PGNYTDY
+577 PGNYTDF
-584 REWEKEESTKYQVSS
+584 REWGKENQSEDRSPKLEEVKSEKQESR
-599 TKTIEARDK
+599 IEK
-608 SQETKEEKKVEE
+608 QESAPKV
-620 AEKSVSKIKA
+620 KA
-630 SYKQKQEFKKT
+630 SYKQKQEFKKI
-641 NEQIAKLEGE
+641 NESIAKLEGE
-651 KEKITAQIGAGI
+651 KATITDQIAAGTSDVNQLMTWTNRLQAI
-663 EDHEELLKLSNRIAE
+663 DGELEEL
-678 IDSELEGLEMIW
+678 ELAW
-690 LELSELE
+690 LELSELD

>member
-1 MSRISKLFEPN
+1 
-12 QICFHTMSP
+12 
-21 DEGGCVLLYFH
+21 
-32 SVSASEGCPISI
+32 
-44 VLPSYFHSIFPYF
+44 
-57 CPMNYLSVENLSKAF
+57 MNYLSVENLSKAF

-112 IPDTGQVAL
+112 IADTGQVGI
-121 NNTVKIAYVHQNPV
+121 NQSVKIAYVHQNPV
-135 FDSNLSIYQTIFD
+135 FEANLSIYQTIFD

-157 IEEYHKAML
+157 IEDYHKAL
-166 DSERGIDNSDKMAKL
+166 IDAEHGIDNSDKMSIL
-181 FEQMDALQAWDFE
+181 FEKMDALQAWDFE

-200 LGKLGLHDTDLPVGN
+200 LGKLGLHDTELPVGN

-249 TIEWLEDY
+249 TIEWLEEY
-257 LAKANLAIFM
+257 LAKANLSIFM

-274 LEKVTNEIL
+274 LETVTNEIL

-364 LSVSTQRLGNKILEI
+364 LTVSTQRLGNKILEI

-384 SYGEKK
+384 SFDEKTLVK
-390 LIEEFSYIFK
+390 DFSYIFK

-414 KTTFLQMITGL
+414 KTTFIKMITGL
-425 IEPDQGKVTQGQT
+425 LDPDAGKVTAGQT
-438 TLFGYYRQEEDRF
+438 TAFGYYRQEEDRF

-458 DVVKEVAEVVTL
+458 DVVKEIAEVVVL
-470 NKGQTITVG
+470 DKGQTITVS
-479 QFLNQFGFP
+479 QFLTQFGFL

-511 VLIRNPNFLILD
+511 VLIKNPNFLILD

-541 DTFPGCLII
+541 DSFPGCLII

-577 PGNYTDY
+577 PGNYTDF
-584 REWEKEESTKYQVSS
+584 REWESENQ
-599 TKTIEARDK
+599 EARDK
-608 SQETKEEKKVEE
+608 KQESGVKSLESKVEKKEPKVESQE
-620 AEKSVSKIKA
+620 SVAKIKA
-630 SYKQKQEFKKT
+630 SFKQKQEFKKT
-641 NEQIAKLEGE
+641 NESIAKLEAE
-651 KEKITAQIGAGI
+651 KRQLNDQIATDI
-663 EDHEELLKLSNRIAE
+663 SDMNQLMTWSNRLQA
-678 IDSELEGLEMIW
+678 IDSELEELELVW
-690 LELSELE
+690 LELSELDGVE
-697 GIED
+697 